1 MNNMSITND
10 DLQTLIQSEIYLK
23 DKDGV
28 PKYVI
33 NQLSSLIDKLLY
45 MRDGEGV

>member
-1 MNNMSITND
+1 MKMNEMKITND
-10 DLQTLIQSEIYLK
+10 DLQVLVQAEIYLR

-33 NQLSSLIDKLLY
+33 NQLSSLIDKLIN
-45 MRDGEGV
+45 MRDKE